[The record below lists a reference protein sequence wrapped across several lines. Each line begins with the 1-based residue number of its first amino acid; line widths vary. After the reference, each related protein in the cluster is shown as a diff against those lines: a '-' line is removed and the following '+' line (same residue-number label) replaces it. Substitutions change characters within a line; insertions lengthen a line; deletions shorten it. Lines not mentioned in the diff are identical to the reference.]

1 MAEYVQDPEDKEE
14 DRKDKVV
21 NPPPTL
27 EEEQETE
34 DDSNLYRD
42 NQKNLNISIRNLRK
56 LHEYML
62 ARMVKRGRK

>member
-14 DRKDKVV
+14 DSKV

-62 ARMVKRGRK
+62 ARMVKRGHK